1 MDLMTP
7 ATIQT
12 MGLLWELYHEEA
24 MRVCAL
30 EKDALEYSPAVS
42 AQVAAMEA
50 RGRCRKRLR
59 AMAKDLSDQISRMI
73 THLTFARTLKD
84 LKATAEAECNYA
96 YGKCLICGRLN
107 ERFSA
112 RERSRYKIT
121 RCEEHM
127 FDFSISFEEG

>member
-1 MDLMTP
+1 MDLITSATAHTMT
-7 ATIQT
+7 
-12 MGLLWELYHEEA
+12 LLWKLYNEEV

-30 EKDALEYSPAVS
+30 EKDSLTYSPAVS
-42 AQVAAMEA
+42 AKVAAEEA
-50 RGRCRKRLR
+50 RDRCRERLR
-59 AMAKDLSDQISRMI
+59 VMAKDLSDQLSRMI
-73 THLTFARTLKD
+73 TFRHFARVLKD
-84 LKATAEAECNYA
+84 LEATAEPECNYA

-127 FDFSISFEEG
+127 IEGREG